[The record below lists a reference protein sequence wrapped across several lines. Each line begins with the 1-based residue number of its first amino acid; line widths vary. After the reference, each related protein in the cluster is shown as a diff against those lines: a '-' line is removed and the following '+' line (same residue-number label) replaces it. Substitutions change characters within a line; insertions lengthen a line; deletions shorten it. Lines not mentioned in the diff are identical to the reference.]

1 MERNKDAFW
10 FYDNK
15 IVSIYEE
22 DCHCYFLLF
31 HYDEVGIPKELM
43 EEFVK
48 ANGYKSL
55 KDAQDSFFSPWD
67 IEEFDDFWR
76 NLMDLA
82 YSRGLVRGGC
92 YQDNPQFVFYASCDN
107 IKKRKNQLL
116 DLLMNN
122 ARFKKCNNF
131 SIEDRNNELA
141 RRHLKDVTEG
151 QSITAHSL
159 DEVIL
164 AVDSY

>member
-1 MERNKDAFW
+1 MERNEDAFW
-10 FYDNK
+10 FYNNE
-15 IVSIYEE
+15 IVPIYED

-48 ANGYKSL
+48 AEGYRSL
-55 KDAQDSFFSPWD
+55 KDAQDSFFSPWN

-76 NLMDLA
+76 HLMDLA

-92 YQDNPQFVFYASCDN
+92 YKDDPQFVFYASCDN

-131 SIEDRNNELA
+131 SIEDSNNELA
-141 RRHLKDVTEG
+141 RRHIKDVSEG

-159 DEVIL
+159 DEAIL